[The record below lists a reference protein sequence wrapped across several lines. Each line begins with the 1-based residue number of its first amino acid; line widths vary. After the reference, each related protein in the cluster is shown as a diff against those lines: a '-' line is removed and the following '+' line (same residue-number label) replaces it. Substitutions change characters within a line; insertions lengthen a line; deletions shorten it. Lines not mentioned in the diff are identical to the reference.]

1 MKQRYGN
8 ACLAV
13 TCGFLA
19 LAACSAEPQRTT
31 ALIDATIE
39 PAAAPP
45 SYDMGEITNASL
57 FPPDAEPGHC
67 YARVL
72 LPATYDVSE
81 EKVLVRPAET
91 KIDVEDATYEWVEE
105 AVLVKEATTRVEN
118 VPAEYET
125 VNEKVL
131 VRPEGKKLIH
141 IPAKYEVVKERIL
154 DKPAHTVWKRGSGP
168 IDNALKTTYDESTGE
183 VMCLVEVPAT
193 YKTVEKRILV
203 TPAATKEVNTPAEY
217 RTVSKKRM
225 KMPARLREVTTPA
238 EYETVRVQKLIE
250 PAQEREVDLPPLYE
264 TVTKRVKVADET
276 LAWREVLCD
285 VNMTSDV
292 IRTIQAK
299 LSDAGHYRGNVDGK
313 FGPMTIRAVN
323 DYAKAKD
330 LPVGTNYVATETAK
344 ALGVES

>member
-1 MKQRYGN
+1 MTLPHGN
-8 ACLAV
+8 ACLAAIV
-13 TCGFLA
+13 GGLVM
-19 LAACSAEPQRTT
+19 AACAPEQSPKIAF
-31 ALIDATIE
+31 ADAVIE

-45 SYDMGEITNASL
+45 TFDIDEGPNPTL
-57 FPPDAEPGHC
+57 FPPNPEPGHC

-72 LPATYDVSE
+72 LPATYNVSE
-81 EKVLVRPAET
+81 EKVLVRSAET
-91 KIDVEDATYEWVEE
+91 KIEVEDARYEWVDE
-105 AVLVKEATTRVEN
+105 AVLVKEATTRVETL
-118 VPAEYET
+118 PAEYET

-141 IPAKYEVVKERIL
+141 IPAKYELVTERIL

-193 YKTVEKRILV
+193 YKTVEKRVLV
-203 TPAATKEVNTPAEY
+203 VPAATKEVNTPAEY
-217 RTVSKKRM
+217 RTVSKKRL
-225 KMPARLREVTTPA
+225 KTPATTREVTTPA
-238 EYETVRVQKLIE
+238 EYETVRVQKLVQ
-250 PAQEREVDLPPLYE
+250 AAKEREVVIPPLYE
-264 TVTKRVKVADET
+264 SVTKRVKVTDEE

-299 LSDAGHYRGNVDGK
+299 LSQAGHYRGNVDGK

-330 LPVGTNYVATETAK
+330 LPVGSNYVATETAK
-344 ALGVES
+344 ALGIDS